1 MKKTFLIVGLLVA
14 FGIVGRMDYEDQK
27 TDEASAGEH
36 VAWVKDC
43 QVRGLPLK
51 KCPVSGPVVAQR

>member
-1 MKKTFLIVGLLVA
+1 MKMTFLIVGLFVA

-27 TDEASAGEH
+27 SAEAAAVEH

-43 QVRGLPLK
+43 RVRALPLDR
-51 KCPVSGPVVAQR
+51 CPVSGPIVARR